1 MACEGSEETAI
12 ARICEGEAVTS
23 LSKPTYALKKIIA
36 RAVDAAKDAGLEIG
50 GVEVLSDGTVR
61 VLTKDSVKSDAFSDW
76 KRRAG

>member
-1 MACEGSEETAI
+1 MTP
-12 ARICEGEAVTS
+12 

-61 VLTKDSVKSDAFSDW
+61 VLTKDSVKADAFSDW